1 MPWRER
7 KMINFIGRNS
17 NVSSLVVIVTFT
29 LGNYPVFVN
38 LFFLKPFLNKLLM
51 LKLFLSPS
59 LGMGRVLVYAVIFFM
74 TFLVFINWE
83 GKKR

>member
-51 LKLFLSPS
+51 LKLSCL
-59 LGMGRVLVYAVIFFM
+59 LHWGWGVLVYAVIFFYDVPG
-74 TFLVFINWE
+74 FY
-83 GKKR
+83 

>member
-51 LKLFLSPS
+51 LKLSFVSFI
-59 LGMGRVLVYAVIFFM
+59 GDGGVLVYAVIFFM
-74 TFLVFINWE
+74 TFLVSFNWE